1 MDKREIHEEKAR
13 AKLHELNARIDLFQA
28 KLEQGQ
34 VEARQ
39 DVHKQVDELS
49 RKRENLKMRIQLA
62 QTAGEEAWEDVSEG
76 LEDALDDVQ
85 HALDKAGKKIKMA
98 L

>member
-1 MDKREIHEEKAR
+1 
-13 AKLHELNARIDLFQA
+13 
-28 KLEQGQ
+28 
-34 VEARQ
+34 
-39 DVHKQVDELS
+39 
-49 RKRENLKMRIQLA
+49 MRIQLA

>member
-1 MDKREIHEEKAR
+1 MDKREIYEEKAR

-49 RKRENLKMRIQLA
+49 RKRAR
-62 QTAGEEAWEDVSEG
+62 T
-76 LEDALDDVQ
+76 
-85 HALDKAGKKIKMA
+85 
-98 L
+98 